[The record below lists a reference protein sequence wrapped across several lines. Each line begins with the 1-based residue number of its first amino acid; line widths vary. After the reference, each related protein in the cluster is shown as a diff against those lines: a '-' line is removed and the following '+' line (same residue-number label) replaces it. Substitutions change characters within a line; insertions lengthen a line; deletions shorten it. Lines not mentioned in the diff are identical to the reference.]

1 MGVGAGKGYSN
12 TKNEKNENIFRVFP
26 QNRLLIVRSGFWHEK
41 VATFLCHEF
50 AARKIFIA
58 LN

>member
-1 MGVGAGKGYSN
+1 MFFN
-12 TKNEKNENIFRVFP
+12 MFRVFP
-26 QNRLLIVRSGFWHEK
+26 QNRLLIVTKNKKTEKYFSWSGF
-41 VATFLCHEF
+41 HEF